1 MSFAPWRSQSAQQPS
16 ELRLKELQLSLPMM
30 DGRKL
35 CANEFRQLGPHG
47 TAAAIQGG
55 RQCLEL
61 LERESE
67 RAGAAHEQQP
77 VDTAL
82 RIEPIS

>member
-1 MSFAPWRSQSAQQPS
+1 VILAPRRSQSAQQPS
-16 ELRLKELQLSLPMM
+16 ELGLKEPQLSLSML
-30 DGRKL
+30 DRRKL
-35 CANEFRQLGPHG
+35 CANEFRQLRPHSA
-47 TAAAIQGG
+47 AAAIQGG

-61 LERESE
+61 LERESQ
-67 RAGAAHEQQP
+67 RAGTAHEQQP

>member
-1 MSFAPWRSQSAQQPS
+1 VVLAPWRSQSAQQPS
-16 ELRLKELQLSLPMM
+16 QLAFEELQLGLPML
-30 DGRKL
+30 DGREL
-35 CANEFRQLGPHG
+35 CANEFHQLGPHRG
-47 TAAAIQGG
+47 PAAIQGG

-61 LERESE
+61 LERESQ
-67 RAGAAHEQQP
+67 RAGTAHEQQP

>member
-1 MSFAPWRSQSAQQPS
+1 LAPGRSQSAQQPR
-16 ELRLKELQLSLPMM
+16 ELGLEELQLSLSML

-35 CANEFRQLGPHG
+35 CANEFGQLGPHG

-61 LERESE
+61 LQREPERP
-67 RAGAAHEQQP
+67 GTAHEQQT
-77 VDTAL
+77 VDAAL
-82 RIEPIS
+82 GIEAIS

>member
-1 MSFAPWRSQSAQQPS
+1 VNLAPWRPQSAQQPS
-16 ELRLKELQLSLPMM
+16 ELGLEELQLSLPML

-35 CANEFRQLGPHG
+35 CANEFRQLRPHS
-47 TAAAIQGG
+47 AVAAIQGS

-82 RIEPIS
+82 GIEPIS